1 MVAPKYGGGRCWPA
15 HGPRSVL
22 GNRRAARNVAP
33 GPWLLQFHT
42 TEENKNF
49 FCKCRWA
56 SRLGRQYSPVFFR
69 SYRDLCK
76 YIYLTIEYN
85 SLKKNASV
93 FPALCPNTQHLLV
106 IRQKYLHQNQVVCE
120 PTKFQSN
127 TPTLLR
133 TPPAPRFPT
142 RNSTLQPSPRQGR
155 PLLTPLKNRTH
166 NVNVIIMLY
175 NTILLLLY
183 YCYHFWNT
191 NAEQIFVVS
200 DVNLKI

>member
-1 MVAPKYGGGRCWPA
+1 MVHVCIRSMVGLILTSMVGLQVWWLQSMVADTDENGGPASMVAPKYGGGRCWPA

-106 IRQKYLHQNQVVCE
+106 IRQKCLHKNQVVCE

-127 TPTLLR
+127 TPN
-133 TPPAPRFPT
+133 PPANPP
-142 RNSTLQPSPRQGR
+142 
-155 PLLTPLKNRTH
+155 
-166 NVNVIIMLY
+166 
-175 NTILLLLY
+175 
-183 YCYHFWNT
+183 C
-191 NAEQIFVVS
+191 A
-200 DVNLKI
+200 

>member
-42 TEENKNF
+42 MEENKNF
-49 FCKCRWA
+49 FCKCHWA

-85 SLKKNASV
+85 SLRKKTASV
-93 FPALCPNTQHLLV
+93 FPTLCPNTQHLLV

-133 TPPAPRFPT
+133 TPLRLYSPRPPSPPRFPT

-166 NVNVIIMLY
+166 LNVIII
-175 NTILLLLY
+175 T
-183 YCYHFWNT
+183 
-191 NAEQIFVVS
+191 
-200 DVNLKI
+200 